1 MILVFF
7 FKQKTADEMRIND
20 LSSDVCSSDL
30 FGGIKGDCAYN
41 AARGISTHAYVD
53 GTPVNCKTKDVWN
66 LDLTV
71 SQKVADKFTI
81 YANVLNLLDT
91 KPPFDPDAAYG
102 LFGFN
107 PAWAGPNVMGRY
119 FRVGAKVE
127 DRNGVVWGK
136 RV

>member
-1 MILVFF
+1 MA
-7 FKQKTADEMRIND
+7 TG
-20 LSSDVCSSDL
+20 SSDL
-30 FGGIKGDCAYN
+30 GGIKGDCAYN
-41 AARGISTHAYVD
+41 AARGISTNAYVD

-107 PAWAGPNVMGRY
+107 PAWAGPNGMGRY
-119 FRVGAKVE
+119 RSEEHTSELQSLMRISYADFCLK
-127 DRNGVVWGK
+127 NK
-136 RV
+136 NKKQQTHHKQ